1 MHARNRQYG
10 IAEPP
15 NTPQKFFLEP
25 PPLNAIRL
33 QSFKMLEGLDDAL
46 TAELVQA
53 QNSKRSDRRS
63 AASLNSRWNSG
74 RLADLPLAW
83 SMYSWIDVLLDRCTP
98 G

>member
-46 TAELVQA
+46 TAELVQGPE
-53 QNSKRSDRRS
+53 QQEVRP
-63 AASLNSRWNSG
+63 
-74 RLADLPLAW
+74 PLGN
-83 SMYSWIDVLLDRCTP
+83 VLEYPLELRAI